1 MAENTDNTL
10 QRVEMSAEEYAAFQ
24 AFKAE
29 KARQEAID
37 RVNAL
42 RENYQKMVESFVSRT
57 IKKLTPLSES
67 IRQKKA
73 EVLDEAAALQNLKSQ
88 LLEIDGKAMPKSHT
102 FTSADGTKRVTIG
115 VYETDG
121 YDDTVEE
128 GVAIVKEY
136 IESLANDEKSAQL
149 VKMVLS
155 LLQRSANGA
164 LKASRVLRLHK
175 LADESGD
182 ARFLEGV
189 RIIEAAYRPTITR
202 TYIRCE
208 KRVIDDQGGVV
219 KDWEAI
225 PLGMTES

>member
-1 MAENTDNTL
+1 MAENNENAL

-24 AFKAE
+24 EFQA
-29 KARQEAID
+29 ARAKEAAQN

-42 RENYQKMVESFVSRT
+42 RENYQKMAESFVART

-73 EVLDEAAALQNLKSQ
+73 DVLDEAAALQNLKSQ
-88 LLEIDGKAMPKSHT
+88 LLEIDGKSMPKSHT
-102 FTSADGTKRVTIG
+102 FTSADGTKRVTVG
-115 VYETDG
+115 VYETDR

-136 IESLANDEKSAQL
+136 IQGLAGDKNSAQL
-149 VKMVLS
+149 VEMVLT
-155 LLQRSANGA
+155 LLKPSANGS
-164 LKASRVLRLHK
+164 LKASSVVRLRQI
-175 LADESGD
+175 ADKSGD
-182 ARFLEGV
+182 ARFIEGV

-208 KRVIDDQGGVV
+208 KREVDEKGGVV

-225 PLGMTES
+225 PLGMTDA